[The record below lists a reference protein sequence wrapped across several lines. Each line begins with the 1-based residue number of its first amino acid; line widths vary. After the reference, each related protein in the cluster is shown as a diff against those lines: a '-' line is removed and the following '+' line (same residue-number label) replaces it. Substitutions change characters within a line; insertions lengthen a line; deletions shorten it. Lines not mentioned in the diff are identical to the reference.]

1 MSEKKIPIFKGAN
14 NEEACKKVM
23 GNLKFKGECLEVL
36 HARINKSLELIET
49 MIVNNPTEE
58 NKMLLLETM
67 EIYNRKKCVATWKEP
82 FTLYDDER
90 NDIIQ
95 LDKDGKIIYEK
106 KSLDKHINAHDW
118 QVSITNK
125 KTVRV
130 HLKDKYAEALRK
142 LYSITPD
149 VKDLTVY

>member
-1 MSEKKIPIFKGAN
+1 
-14 NEEACKKVM
+14 M
-23 GNLKFKGECLEVL
+23 GNLKFKGECLVEL

-49 MIVNNPTEE
+49 MIVKNPTEE

-82 FTLYDDER
+82 FSLHDDEG

-106 KSLDKHINAHDW
+106 QSLDKRINTTDW

-130 HLKDKYAEALRK
+130 HLKDKYAEDVRK
-142 LYSITPD
+142 LYSSIPK

>member
-1 MSEKKIPIFKGAN
+1 MSAKNIPIFKGAN

-23 GNLKFKGECLEVL
+23 GNLKFKGECLVEL

-49 MIVNNPTEE
+49 MIVKNPTEE

-67 EIYNRKKCVATWKEP
+67 EIHKRTKCVATWSEP
-82 FTLYDDER
+82 HSVHDDEGKAV
-90 NDIIQ
+90 IQ
-95 LDKDGKIIYEK
+95 TNKNGKFIYEK
-106 KSLDKHINAHDW
+106 QGYHKHINTTDW